1 MFGFWR
7 KAKQDAEEFRNEVT
21 DDLRHLLVRV
31 TYGVAIAR
39 GYKEDQPQTQA
50 LLERQGWMVQG
61 FEAIRAGYH
70 PKEIAEPRSKAAAE
84 VAKTAVNTAILTSK
98 LDMEKIADDLRY
110 ILERGYSEYKVEKAQ
125 STSQLAS
132 GPFTFGL

>member
-7 KAKQDAEEFRNEVT
+7 KAKQNAQQIGNEVT
-21 DDLRHLLVRV
+21 DDLGHLLVRV

-39 GYKEDQPQTQA
+39 GYKEGEPQTQD
-50 LLERQGWMVQG
+50 LLERQGRMVQG

-84 VAKTAVNTAILTSK
+84 VARTAVNTAILTSK
-98 LDMEKIADDLRY
+98 LDMERIADDLRY
-110 ILERGYSEYKVEKAQ
+110 ILERDYSEYEVEQAK
-125 STSQLAS
+125 SISQLSS
-132 GPFTFGL
+132 GPFKFGL